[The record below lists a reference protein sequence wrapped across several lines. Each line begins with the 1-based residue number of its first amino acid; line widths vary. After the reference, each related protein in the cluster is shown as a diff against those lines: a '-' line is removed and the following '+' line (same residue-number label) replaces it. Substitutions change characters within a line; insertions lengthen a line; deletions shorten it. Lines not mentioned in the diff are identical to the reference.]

1 MEMKRKP
8 GSTIDKIN
16 FKRGWQQDTRRLS
29 HKS

>member
-16 FKRGWQQDTRRLS
+16 FKRGWQQDT
-29 HKS
+29 KKVIT